1 MRIVVFGGIGSGKS
15 TFAGLLGRRGAIVIE
30 ADRIGHT
37 ILRPNGS
44 AAAIVADR
52 WPAAVVDGEIDRS
65 ALAAIVFTDAEQLAE
80 LEAITHPLIAAE
92 IERQARAAGES
103 PVVVE
108 LPLVARI
115 LDDGWI
121 WVLVDAPRELRM
133 ERAVGRGAT
142 TPDVAAR
149 MDSQPEDEVWHAAAD
164 WVVPNIG
171 SLSELEAAAAEL
183 WAAIGP
189 S

>member
-30 ADRIGHT
+30 ADRIGHS
-37 ILRPNGS
+37 ILRPDGAA
-44 AAAIVADR
+44 AAAIAER
-52 WPAAVVDGEIDRS
+52 WPAVVVDGEIDRS

-92 IERQARAAGES
+92 IERQARAAEDS
-103 PVVVE
+103 PVIVE
-108 LPLVARI
+108 LPLVANI
-115 LDDGWI
+115 LGDGWI
-121 WVLVDAPRELRM
+121 WVLVEAPRELRM

-142 TPDVAAR
+142 AADVAAR
-149 MDSQPEDEVWHAAAD
+149 MDSQPPDEVWHTVAD
-164 WVVPNIG
+164 WVVPNVG

-183 WAAIGP
+183 WSAIDP
-189 S
+189 C